1 MKQPEHAV
9 PNERPNG
16 LGEISSNLADDG
28 LKSGHIL

>member
-9 PNERPNG
+9 ANERPNG
-16 LGEISSNLADDG
+16 LGEINRYLSDND